1 MSYEERD
8 HSGFYD
14 DNSIDDPYR
23 PRSGEQGEAQRQG
36 YDAAGPG
43 SYYGGQGYYGERRCT
58 PMGAP
63 KRTKRR
69 KGAIVAL
76 LIVALLA
83 GAAFGAAQVL
93 RRYVLPAYNG
103 KPVLSRTDDTPE
115 NGPAQPEDDAQPSD
129 PDEALTQSEDPSDDR
144 TAPEHGSH
152 PKDAAGA
159 LAVVPSPSGVETVVS
174 SAEGALSLQR
184 IYEKMSP
191 SVVSIIATL
200 KNGTAT
206 GTGIIMSESGY
217 IITNHHVIEGAGQL
231 SVLTHDDQQ
240 YPAELIGSDTISD
253 LAVLR
258 IEADGLTAAEFGDS
272 DSLRVGDSV
281 VAIGDPL
288 GIQLRGT
295 MTSGIISAINRD
307 LTVEDRKMTLI
318 QTDAALNSGNSGG
331 PLINCY
337 GQVIG
342 INTMKMS
349 NFYSSSTTVE
359 GIGFA
364 IPIDTA
370 KPIIDELI
378 EKGYVSGRPAIG
390 IDGETLPATYRIY
403 YRLPQG
409 IYVTRVYQNSDAAAK
424 GVSEGDIITAIN
436 GISVTTMEQL
446 NRVKNQFTAGQT
458 ITLTIYHGGVS
469 SDVEIILMD
478 RANA

>member
-23 PRSGEQGEAQRQG
+23 LRSGEQGEAQRQG

-103 KPVLSRTDDTPE
+103 KPLLSRTDDTPE

-342 INTMKMS
+342 INTMKMGS
-349 NFYSSSTTVE
+349 YYAGTSVE
-359 GIGFA
+359 GLGFA
-364 IPIDTA
+364 IPISVA
-370 KPIIDELI
+370 KPIIDELL
-378 EKGYVSGRPAIG
+378 ENGYVAGRPAIG
-390 IDGETLPATYRIY
+390 ISGESMPEYARLY
-403 YRLPQG
+403 YRLPKG
-409 IYVTRVYQNSDAAAK
+409 VYITYVSEASDAYVK
-424 GVSEGDIITAIN
+424 GIRENDIITAVN
-436 GISVTTMEQL
+436 GIAVTSIDEV
-446 NRVKNQFTAGQT
+446 NAVKNQYMAGDQ
-458 ITLTIYHGGVS
+458 ITLTVYRDGS
-469 SDVEIILMD
+469 YYDVAVKLMD
-478 RANA
+478 QALQ

>member
-23 PRSGEQGEAQRQG
+23 LRSGGQGEAQRQG

-103 KPVLSRTDDTPE
+103 KPLLSRTDDTPE

-217 IITNHHVIEGAGQL
+217 IITNHHVIEGAGRI

-436 GISVTTMEQL
+436 GVSVTTMEQL

>member
-23 PRSGEQGEAQRQG
+23 LRSGEQGEAQRQG

-159 LAVVPSPSGVETVVS
+159 LVVVPSPSGVETVVS

-349 NFYSSSTTVE
+349 NFYSLSATVE

-409 IYVTRVYQNSDAAAK
+409 IYVTRVYRNSDAAAK

-436 GISVTTMEQL
+436 GVSVTTMEQL

-458 ITLTIYHGGVS
+458 ITLTIYRGGVS

>member
-23 PRSGEQGEAQRQG
+23 LRSGEQGEAQRQG

-103 KPVLSRTDDTPE
+103 KPLLSRTDDTPE

-152 PKDAAGA
+152 PKDA
-159 LAVVPSPSGVETVVS
+159 AVVPSPSGVETVVS

-378 EKGYVSGRPAIG
+378 EKGYVSGRPAI
-390 IDGETLPATYRIY
+390 ATYRIY

-409 IYVTRVYQNSDAAAK
+409 IYVTRVYRNSDAAAK
-424 GVSEGDIITAIN
+424 GISEGDIITAIN
-436 GISVTTMEQL
+436 GVSVTTMEQL

>member
-23 PRSGEQGEAQRQG
+23 PRSGEQG
-36 YDAAGPG
+36 YDAAEPG

-103 KPVLSRTDDTPE
+103 KPLLSRTDDTPE
-115 NGPAQPEDDAQPSD
+115 NGPALPEDDVQPSD
-129 PDEALTQSEDPSDDR
+129 PDEALTQSEDTSDDR
-144 TAPEHGSH
+144 TAPEH
-152 PKDAAGA
+152 
-159 LAVVPSPSGVETVVS
+159 GVETVVS

-272 DSLRVGDSV
+272 GSLRVGDSV

-342 INTMKMS
+342 INTMKMGS
-349 NFYSSSTTVE
+349 YYAGTSVE
-359 GIGFA
+359 GLGFA
-364 IPIDTA
+364 IPISVA
-370 KPIIDELI
+370 KPIIDELL
-378 EKGYVSGRPAIG
+378 ENGYAGVRTPLLPPAEGRVYHICLRDERCVCQGHPRKRHHHRRKRHRRDLDRRGQRRQEPVYGGRSDHA
-390 IDGETLPATYRIY
+390 D
-403 YRLPQG
+403 RLPRRELLRCG
-409 IYVTRVYQNSDAAAK
+409 
-424 GVSEGDIITAIN
+424 
-436 GISVTTMEQL
+436 
-446 NRVKNQFTAGQT
+446 GQT
-458 ITLTIYHGGVS
+458 DGSGAAMIKKTTNGGGC
-469 SDVEIILMD
+469 
-478 RANA
+478 N

>member
-1 MSYEERD
+1 
-8 HSGFYD
+8 
-14 DNSIDDPYR
+14 
-23 PRSGEQGEAQRQG
+23 
-36 YDAAGPG
+36 
-43 SYYGGQGYYGERRCT
+43 
-58 PMGAP
+58 MGAP

-103 KPVLSRTDDTPE
+103 KPLLSRTDDTPE

-409 IYVTRVYQNSDAAAK
+409 IYVTRVYRNSDAAAK
-424 GVSEGDIITAIN
+424 GISEGDIITAIN
-436 GISVTTMEQL
+436 GVSVTTMEQL

>member
-23 PRSGEQGEAQRQG
+23 LRSGEQGEAQRQG

-103 KPVLSRTDDTPE
+103 KPLLSRTDDTPE

-409 IYVTRVYQNSDAAAK
+409 IYVTRVYRNSDAAAK
-424 GVSEGDIITAIN
+424 GISEGDIITAIN
-436 GISVTTMEQL
+436 GVSVTTMEQL